1 MNIYIHLA
9 LMIGG
14 GMLFGRIAKLVKL
27 PNVTG
32 YLIAGLLLGPSVFG
46 LIPSTVIT
54 ELDIISD
61 IALGFIA
68 FTIGNEFKIAYFKR
82 VGALPIVIACLESF
96 FASLFVFCAL

>member
-1 MNIYIHLA
+1 MNIYIYLA

-14 GMLFGRIAKLVKL
+14 GMLFGRIAKLIKL

-61 IALGFIA
+61 IALG
-68 FTIGNEFKIAYFKR
+68 
-82 VGALPIVIACLESF
+82 
-96 FASLFVFCAL
+96 SLHSP